1 MLPKTKALIN
11 WIKEQFADIPDGKA
25 IIGISGGKDS
35 TVAAALCAKA
45 LGPNRVVGVM
55 MPNGEQ
61 SDIKDSIWVCDLL
74 DIHKLT
80 INIGSTVKTLC
91 REIDEAYDYDHCCIK
106 NSMIKTNLPARIR
119 MSTLYAVAALYPNS
133 RVINTCNMSEDF
145 VGYST
150 KYGDAAGDI
159 SPLGNL
165 TVREILE
172 IGDDLFLPYSLV
184 HKVPSDGMCGK
195 SDEDNLGFTYDELDN
210 YILNTKEVSDEVKE
224 KIEKLHMST
233 RHKYKSMPTFYWPES
248 EEF

>member
-1 MLPKTKALIN
+1 MLPKTKALIK
-11 WIKEQFADIPDGKA
+11 WIEKQFEDIPDGKA

-35 TVAAALCAKA
+35 TVTAALCAKA
-45 LGPNRVVGVM
+45 LGPDRVVGVM

-61 SDIKDSIWVCDLL
+61 PDIKDSIWVCELL
-74 DIHKLT
+74 GIHRLT
-80 INIGSTVKTLC
+80 INIGPTVKMLC
-91 REIDEAYDYDHCCIK
+91 REIDEAYDYDHCSIK
-106 NSMIKTNLPARIR
+106 NPMIKTNLPARIR
-119 MSTLYAVAALYPNS
+119 MSTLYAVTALYPNS

-172 IGDDLFLPYSLV
+172 IGDDLLLPYKLV

-210 YILNTKEVSDEVKE
+210 FILNTKEVSEETRE
-224 KIEKLHMST
+224 KIQKLHNST
-233 RHKYKSMPTFYWPES
+233 RHKYKAMPTFYWPES